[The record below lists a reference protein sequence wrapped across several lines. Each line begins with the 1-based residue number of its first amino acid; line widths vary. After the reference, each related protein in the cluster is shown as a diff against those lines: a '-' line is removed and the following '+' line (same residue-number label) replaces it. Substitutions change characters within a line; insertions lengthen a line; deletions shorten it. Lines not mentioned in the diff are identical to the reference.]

1 MGFMLIMIQCQR
13 GILYRSMFIR
23 KEVKTVQFALGRVNV
38 NHECKNFSTIS
49 NNQTT
54 SCECN

>member
-1 MGFMLIMIQCQR
+1 MGFVLIMIQCQR
-13 GILYRSMFIR
+13 GILYRYIFIR
-23 KEVKTVQFALGRVNV
+23 TEVKRFQIPLGRVNV

-49 NNQTT
+49 NSQTT